1 MAERQYHV
9 ETKLPNGEPALLLDI
24 GSVGNLAGDQWV
36 QEQARAAMHN
46 GLRPEQKRRERPLT
60 VGGVGKG
67 SQQCT
72 RNCTLPIAVSTS
84 DGGVA
89 TGTYETPTIPN
100 SQLPALLGLNACR
113 ESRMLID
120 TVTNRVY
127 MMGPGNYDLEQM
139 LPPGTR
145 SFQCTLA
152 PSGHL
157 MLPCAHFS
165 RNSTA
170 QQAGGLR
177 LEPTLSLPVQVSGA
191 SSSSAPPPREC

>member
-1 MAERQYHV
+1 M
-9 ETKLPNGEPALLLDI
+9 
-24 GSVGNLAGDQWV
+24 
-36 QEQARAAMHN
+36 
-46 GLRPEQKRRERPLT
+46 
-60 VGGVGKG
+60 
-67 SQQCT
+67 QCT
-72 RNCTLPIAVSTS
+72 HNCTLPIAVCTQ

-89 TGTYETPTIPN
+89 AGTYETPTIPN
-100 SQLPALLGLNACR
+100 SSLPALLGLNACR

-157 MLPCAHFS
+157 MLPCACFNQQ
-165 RNSTA
+165 RAA
-170 QQAGGLR
+170 QQSGGLR
-177 LEPTLSLPVQVSGA
+177 MEPTLSLPVQIGG
-191 SSSSAPPPREC
+191 SSASDSPMPQQE